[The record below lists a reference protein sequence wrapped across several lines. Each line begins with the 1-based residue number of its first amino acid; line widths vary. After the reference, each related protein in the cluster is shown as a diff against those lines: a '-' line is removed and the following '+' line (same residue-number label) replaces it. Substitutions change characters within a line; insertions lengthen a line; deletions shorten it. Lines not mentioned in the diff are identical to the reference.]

1 MNADRLKQ
9 LEEFY
14 REEPDDPFNVYALAL
29 EYQKSYTDKAAEFFD
44 LLLRK
49 HAEYLPA
56 YYHAAKFFQNL
67 GHEERAINT
76 YDKVIALATKVKD
89 HKALRELRSAYDEL
103 MLAD

>member
-29 EYQKSYTDKAAEFFD
+29 EYQKSNTDKAAEFFD

-56 YYHAAKFFQNL
+56 YYHAAKFFQDL
-67 GHEERAINT
+67 GHKERDIDT
-76 YDKVIALATKVKD
+76 YEKGIELAAKVKD
-89 HKALRELRSAYDEL
+89 QKALRELRSAYDEF
-103 MLAD
+103 MFED